1 MELAAIATILMA
13 NAIGWVDTG
22 EIIERFELFQE
33 HKTAVAGV
41 FIA

>member
-1 MELAAIATILMA
+1 MELAAIETILMA

-22 EIIERFELFQE
+22 ETIERFELFQE
-33 HKTAVAGV
+33 HKTAVVSV